1 MMIAFCAGSSSNR
14 VIEKLSSVVDNITFR
29 TYDNMEELVTE
40 AILRHIDFERIVFTS
55 KFLSN
60 PEDDLRKLQEFLT
73 EYSNNTELVML
84 EMSEESGSEKEKLFN
99 SFFSSPMYTVVK
111 VKQGSMSI
119 PFLTELVKTDIPTLK
134 VTYGGDVH
142 VNDSVVVAK
151 SAEEQVKKEDAKKS
165 VVSAP
170 KKKKVGFFGRLF
182 GGKSEESEEDESS
195 SDSTEEVPEHTGNVD
210 ESAMN
215 AEPEISSL
223 NQSVVDR
230 VVGDITKDAV
240 GVEMNFKENSRVED
254 AVPVV
259 SGLGS
264 GGVENFSSED
274 DELGLSIGDY
284 GAAHS
289 DTSFLDDS
297 DEEELENYSSNREED
312 NNSSREDVV
321 SPVEDS
327 LLDQLE
333 VDPYE
338 KIFSDDTVQCIPTED
353 YSFDVPQENDK
364 NIDIIISNT
373 GSKAIVDIIDS
384 AAKYSDD
391 GNSVLVVDA
400 DNIHH
405 RVLSFIDC
413 NQFYKRDFEYGVDSS
428 RIYVEDGVS
437 FVSNGYGNELSTES
451 LESFLEEEELNRFDI
466 VMVDIPVESIGVLNM
481 DILQKCNILI
491 ECGSDV
497 SDLINTS
504 LDLTDRS
511 KVSLEMER
519 YIMHNCD
526 AEMLGGVNE
535 ETIKTAKESC
545 FFANGCWLD
554 NIR

>member
-151 SAEEQVKKEDAKKS
+151 SADEQVKKEDVKKS

-170 KKKKVGFFGRLF
+170 KKKKVGLFGKLF
-182 GGKSEESEEDESS
+182 GGKPEELEENESS
-195 SDSTEEVPEHTGNVD
+195 TDSTEEVPEPTGNIA
-210 ESAMN
+210 ESDMN
-215 AEPEISSL
+215 AELEISSL
-223 NQSVVDR
+223 NQSVVDG
-230 VVGDITKDAV
+230 VVGNVAENVIGA
-240 GVEMNFKENSRVED
+240 EMNFEENSRVED
-254 AVPVV
+254 VVPVV
-259 SGLGS
+259 GGLVGGS
-264 GGVENFSSED
+264 VENFSPED

-312 NNSSREDVV
+312 NNSARENVV

-327 LLDQLE
+327 LPDQVE
-333 VDPYE
+333 VNPYE
-338 KIFSDDTVQCIPTED
+338 NDMEQGS
-353 YSFDVPQENDK
+353 YSFDVTPENYK

-466 VMVDIPVESIGVLNM
+466 VMVDIPVGSIDVLNM
-481 DILQKCNILI
+481 GILQNCNILI

-497 SDLINTS
+497 SDLINMS

-526 AEMLGGVNE
+526 AEMLGGVDE
-535 ETIKTAKESC
+535 ETIKMAKESC

>member
-1 MMIAFCAGSSSNR
+1 MMVAFCAGSSSSR
-14 VIEKLSSVVDNITFR
+14 VIEKLSSVVDNVTFR

-73 EYSNNTELVML
+73 EYSNNTELAML

-151 SAEEQVKKEDAKKS
+151 SAEEQVKKEDTKKS

-170 KKKKVGFFGRLF
+170 KKKKVGWFGKLF
-182 GGKSEESEEDESS
+182 GGKSEESEENESS
-195 SDSTEEVPEHTGNVD
+195 SDSTEEVPESTGNVD

-215 AEPEISSL
+215 AEPEISPL
-223 NQSVVDR
+223 NQSAMDGAI
-230 VVGDITKDAV
+230 GDVAKDVIGA
-240 GVEMNFKENSRVED
+240 EMNFEENSRVED

-259 SGLGS
+259 SGLTGGS
-264 GGVENFSSED
+264 VENFSTED

-297 DEEELENYSSNREED
+297 DEEELENYSSSREED

-327 LLDQLE
+327 LPDQVE

-338 KIFSDDTVQCIPTED
+338 KVFSDDMMQGTTEE
-353 YSFDVPQENDK
+353 YSFDVPQENYK

-373 GSKAIVDIIDS
+373 GSKAIADIIDS

-391 GNSVLVVDA
+391 GNSVLVVDV

-437 FVSNGYGNELSTES
+437 FVSNGYGNELSMEN
-451 LESFLEEEELNRFDI
+451 LERFLEEEELNRFDI

-481 DILQKCNILI
+481 GILQKCNILI

-497 SDLINTS
+497 SDLINMS

>member
-1 MMIAFCAGSSSNR
+1 MMVAFCAGSSSSR
-14 VIEKLSSVVDNITFR
+14 VIEKLSSVVDNVTFR

-73 EYSNNTELVML
+73 EYSNNTELAML

-151 SAEEQVKKEDAKKS
+151 SADEQVKKEDAKKS

-170 KKKKVGFFGRLF
+170 KKKKVGLFGKLF
-182 GGKSEESEEDESS
+182 GGKPKELEENESS
-195 SDSTEEVPEHTGNVD
+195 TDSTEEVPEPTGNIA
-210 ESAMN
+210 ESDMN

-223 NQSVVDR
+223 NQSVVDG
-230 VVGDITKDAV
+230 VVGNVAENVIGA
-240 GVEMNFKENSRVED
+240 EMNFEENSRVED
-254 AVPVV
+254 VVPVV
-259 SGLGS
+259 GGLVGGS
-264 GGVENFSSED
+264 VENFSPED

-312 NNSSREDVV
+312 NNSARENVV

-327 LLDQLE
+327 LPDQVE
-333 VDPYE
+333 VNPYE
-338 KIFSDDTVQCIPTED
+338 NDMEQGS
-353 YSFDVPQENDK
+353 YSFDVTPENYK

-466 VMVDIPVESIGVLNM
+466 VMVDIPVGSIDVLNM
-481 DILQKCNILI
+481 GILQNCNILI

-497 SDLINTS
+497 SDLINMS

-526 AEMLGGVNE
+526 AEMLGGVDE
-535 ETIKTAKESC
+535 ETIKMAKESC

>member
-84 EMSEESGSEKEKLFN
+84 EMLEESGSEKEKLFN

-151 SAEEQVKKEDAKKS
+151 SAEEHVKKEDAKKS

-170 KKKKVGFFGRLF
+170 KKKKVGWFGKLF

-195 SDSTEEVPEHTGNVD
+195 SDSTEEVPESTGNVD

-215 AEPEISSL
+215 AEPEISPL
-223 NQSVVDR
+223 NQSVMDG
-230 VVGDITKDAV
+230 VVGDVAKDV
-240 GVEMNFKENSRVED
+240 IGVEMNFEENSRVED

-259 SGLGS
+259 SGLTGGS
-264 GGVENFSSED
+264 VENFSPED

-312 NNSSREDVV
+312 NNSTREDVV

-327 LLDQLE
+327 LPDQVE

-338 KIFSDDTVQCIPTED
+338 KIFSDDIMQGTTEE
-353 YSFDVPQENDK
+353 YSFDVPQENYK

-373 GSKAIVDIIDS
+373 GSKAIMDIIDS

-437 FVSNGYGNELSTES
+437 FVSNGYGNELSTEN

-466 VMVDIPVESIGVLNM
+466 VMVDIPVESIGVLNIG
-481 DILQKCNILI
+481 ILQKCNILI

-497 SDLINTS
+497 SDLINMS

-519 YIMHNCD
+519 YIMSNCD

>member
-1 MMIAFCAGSSSNR
+1 MMVAFCAGSSSSR
-14 VIEKLSSVVDNITFR
+14 VIEKLSSVVDNVTFR

-73 EYSNNTELVML
+73 EYSNNTELAML

-151 SAEEQVKKEDAKKS
+151 SADEQVKKEDAKKS

-170 KKKKVGFFGRLF
+170 KKKKVGLFGKLF
-182 GGKSEESEEDESS
+182 GGKPEELEENESS
-195 SDSTEEVPEHTGNVD
+195 TDSTEEVPEPTGNIA
-210 ESAMN
+210 ESDMN

-223 NQSVVDR
+223 NQSVVDG
-230 VVGDITKDAV
+230 VVGNVAENVIGA
-240 GVEMNFKENSRVED
+240 EMNFEENSRVED
-254 AVPVV
+254 VVPVV
-259 SGLGS
+259 GGLVGGS
-264 GGVENFSSED
+264 VENFSPED

-312 NNSSREDVV
+312 NNSARENVV

-327 LLDQLE
+327 LTDQVE
-333 VDPYE
+333 VNPYE
-338 KIFSDDTVQCIPTED
+338 NEMEQGS
-353 YSFDVPQENDK
+353 YSFDVTPENYK

-437 FVSNGYGNELSTES
+437 FASNGYGNELSTEH

-466 VMVDIPVESIGVLNM
+466 VMVDIPVGSIDVLNM
-481 DILQKCNILI
+481 GILQNCNILI

-497 SDLINTS
+497 SDLINMS

-526 AEMLGGVNE
+526 AEMLGGVDE
-535 ETIKTAKESC
+535 ETIKMAKESC

>member
-84 EMSEESGSEKEKLFN
+84 EMLEESGSEKEKLFN

-182 GGKSEESEEDESS
+182 GGKSDESEENESF
-195 SDSTEEVPEHTGNVD
+195 SDSTEEVMEPTGNID

-215 AEPEISSL
+215 AEPEISPL
-223 NQSVVDR
+223 NQSVVGG
-230 VVGDITKDAV
+230 VVGDVAKDVV
-240 GVEMNFKENSRVED
+240 GVEMNFEENSRVED
-254 AVPVV
+254 AVSVV
-259 SGLGS
+259 DGLTGGS
-264 GGVENFSSED
+264 VENFSPED

-312 NNSSREDVV
+312 NPARENVV

-327 LLDQLE
+327 LPDQVE

-338 KIFSDDTVQCIPTED
+338 KVFSDDMKQGIPTED
-353 YSFDVPQENDK
+353 YSFDVPQENYK

-373 GSKAIVDIIDS
+373 GSNAIVDIIDS

-451 LESFLEEEELNRFDI
+451 LERFLEEEELNRFDI
-466 VMVDIPVESIGVLNM
+466 VMVDIPVESIGVLNIG
-481 DILQKCNILI
+481 ILQKCNILI

-497 SDLINTS
+497 SDLITMS

>member
-1 MMIAFCAGSSSNR
+1 MMVAFCAGSSSSR
-14 VIEKLSSVVDNITFR
+14 VIEKLSSVVDNVTFR

-73 EYSNNTELVML
+73 EYSNNTELAML

-151 SAEEQVKKEDAKKS
+151 SADEQVKKEDVKKS

-170 KKKKVGFFGRLF
+170 KKKKVGLFGKLF
-182 GGKSEESEEDESS
+182 GGKPEELEENESS
-195 SDSTEEVPEHTGNVD
+195 TDSTEKVPEPTGNIA
-210 ESAMN
+210 ESDMN

-223 NQSVVDR
+223 NQSVVDG
-230 VVGDITKDAV
+230 VVGNVAENVIGA
-240 GVEMNFKENSRVED
+240 EMNFEENSRVED
-254 AVPVV
+254 VVPVV
-259 SGLGS
+259 GGLVGGS
-264 GGVENFSSED
+264 VENFSPED

-312 NNSSREDVV
+312 NNSARENVV

-327 LLDQLE
+327 LPDQVE
-333 VDPYE
+333 VNPYE
-338 KIFSDDTVQCIPTED
+338 NDMEQGS
-353 YSFDVPQENDK
+353 YSFDVTPENYK

-437 FVSNGYGNELSTES
+437 FASNGYGNELSTEH

-466 VMVDIPVESIGVLNM
+466 VMVDIPVGSIDVLNM
-481 DILQKCNILI
+481 GILQNCNILI

-497 SDLINTS
+497 SDLINMS

-526 AEMLGGVNE
+526 AEMLGGVDE
-535 ETIKTAKESC
+535 ETIKMAKESC

>member
-182 GGKSEESEEDESS
+182 GGKSEESEENESS
-195 SDSTEEVPEHTGNVD
+195 SDSTEEVPEPTGNVD

-215 AEPEISSL
+215 AEPEINSL
-223 NQSVVDR
+223 NQSAMDGVI
-230 VVGDITKDAV
+230 GDVAKDVIGA
-240 GVEMNFKENSRVED
+240 EMNFEENSRVED

-259 SGLGS
+259 SGLTDGS
-264 GGVENFSSED
+264 VENFSPED
-274 DELGLSIGDY
+274 DELGLSIGYY

-312 NNSSREDVV
+312 NNSAREDVV
-321 SPVEDS
+321 SPAEDS
-327 LLDQLE
+327 LPDQVE

-338 KIFSDDTVQCIPTED
+338 KVFSDDMMQGTTEE
-353 YSFDVPQENDK
+353 YSFDVPQENYK

-373 GSKAIVDIIDS
+373 GSKAIADIIDS

-391 GNSVLVVDA
+391 GNSVLVVDV

-437 FVSNGYGNELSTES
+437 FVSNGYGNELSMEN
-451 LESFLEEEELNRFDI
+451 LERFLEEEELGRFDI
-466 VMVDIPVESIGVLNM
+466 VMVDIPVESIDVLNIG
-481 DILQKCNILI
+481 ILQKCNILI

-497 SDLINTS
+497 SDLINMS

-554 NIR
+554 SIR

>member
-84 EMSEESGSEKEKLFN
+84 EMLEESGSEKEKLFN

-134 VTYGGDVH
+134 VTYGGDLH

-151 SAEEQVKKEDAKKS
+151 SAEEQVKKEDTKKS

-182 GGKSEESEEDESS
+182 GGKSDESEENESS
-195 SDSTEEVPEHTGNVD
+195 SDSTKEVPEPTGNVD

-215 AEPEISSL
+215 AEPEISPL
-223 NQSVVDR
+223 NQSVVGG
-230 VVGDITKDAV
+230 VVGDIAKDVV
-240 GVEMNFKENSRVED
+240 GVEMNFEENSRVED

-259 SGLGS
+259 SGLTGGS
-264 GGVENFSSED
+264 VENFSPED

-312 NNSSREDVV
+312 NPARENVV

-327 LLDQLE
+327 LPDQVE

-338 KIFSDDTVQCIPTED
+338 KVFSDDMAQGIPTED
-353 YSFDVPQENDK
+353 YSFDVPQENYK

-373 GSKAIVDIIDS
+373 GSNAIVDIIDS

-437 FVSNGYGNELSTES
+437 FVSNGYGNELSMEN
-451 LESFLEEEELNRFDI
+451 LERFLEEEELSRFDI
-466 VMVDIPVESIGVLNM
+466 VMVDIPVESIGVLNIG
-481 DILQKCNILI
+481 ILQKCNILI

-497 SDLINTS
+497 SDLINMS

>member
-1 MMIAFCAGSSSNR
+1 MMVAFCAGSSSSR
-14 VIEKLSSVVDNITFR
+14 VIEKLSSVVDNVTFR

-73 EYSNNTELVML
+73 EYSNNTELAML

-134 VTYGGDVH
+134 ITYGGDVH

-151 SAEEQVKKEDAKKS
+151 SADEQVKKEDVKKS

-170 KKKKVGFFGRLF
+170 KKKKVGLFGKLF
-182 GGKSEESEEDESS
+182 GGKPEELEENESS
-195 SDSTEEVPEHTGNVD
+195 TDSTEEVPEPTGNIA
-210 ESAMN
+210 ESDMN

-223 NQSVVDR
+223 NQSVVDG
-230 VVGDITKDAV
+230 VVGNVAENVIGA
-240 GVEMNFKENSRVED
+240 EMNFEENSRVED
-254 AVPVV
+254 VVPVV
-259 SGLGS
+259 GGLVGGS
-264 GGVENFSSED
+264 VENFSPED

-312 NNSSREDVV
+312 NNSARENVV

-327 LLDQLE
+327 LPDQVE
-333 VDPYE
+333 VNPYE
-338 KIFSDDTVQCIPTED
+338 NDMEQGS
-353 YSFDVPQENDK
+353 YSFDVTPENYK

-437 FVSNGYGNELSTES
+437 FASNGYGNELSTEH

-466 VMVDIPVESIGVLNM
+466 VMVDIPVGSIDVLNM
-481 DILQKCNILI
+481 GILQNCNILI

-497 SDLINTS
+497 SDLINMS

-526 AEMLGGVNE
+526 AEMLGGVDE
-535 ETIKTAKESC
+535 ETIKMAKESC

>member
-170 KKKKVGFFGRLF
+170 KKKKVGWFGKLF
-182 GGKSEESEEDESS
+182 GGKSEESEENESS
-195 SDSTEEVPEHTGNVD
+195 SDSTEEVPEPTGNVD

-215 AEPEISSL
+215 AEPEINSL
-223 NQSVVDR
+223 NQSAMDGVI
-230 VVGDITKDAV
+230 GDVAKDVIGA
-240 GVEMNFKENSRVED
+240 EMNFEENSRVED

-259 SGLGS
+259 SGLTDGS
-264 GGVENFSSED
+264 VENFSPED

-321 SPVEDS
+321 NPVEGS
-327 LLDQLE
+327 LPDQVE

-338 KIFSDDTVQCIPTED
+338 KVFSDDMMQGTTEE
-353 YSFDVPQENDK
+353 YSFDVPQENYK

-373 GSKAIVDIIDS
+373 GSKAIADIIDS

-391 GNSVLVVDA
+391 GNSVLVVNA

-451 LESFLEEEELNRFDI
+451 LERFLEEEELNRFDI

-481 DILQKCNILI
+481 GILQKCNILI

-497 SDLINTS
+497 SDLINMS

>member
-84 EMSEESGSEKEKLFN
+84 EMLEESGSEKEKLFN

-151 SAEEQVKKEDAKKS
+151 SAEEQVKKEEAKKS

-182 GGKSEESEEDESS
+182 GGKSDESEENESS
-195 SDSTEEVPEHTGNVD
+195 SDSTEEVPEPTGNVD

-215 AEPEISSL
+215 AEPEISPL
-223 NQSVVDR
+223 NQSVVGG
-230 VVGDITKDAV
+230 VVGDVAKDVV
-240 GVEMNFKENSRVED
+240 GVEMNFEENSRVED

-259 SGLGS
+259 SGLS
-264 GGVENFSSED
+264 VGGVENFSPED

-312 NNSSREDVV
+312 NPARENVV

-327 LLDQLE
+327 LPDQVE

-338 KIFSDDTVQCIPTED
+338 KVFSDDMMQGTPTED
-353 YSFDVPQENDK
+353 YSFDVPQENYK

-373 GSKAIVDIIDS
+373 GSKAIMDIIDS

-451 LESFLEEEELNRFDI
+451 LERFLEEEELNRFDI
-466 VMVDIPVESIGVLNM
+466 VMVDIPVESIGVLNIG
-481 DILQKCNILI
+481 ILQKCNILI

-497 SDLINTS
+497 SDLINMS

>member
-1 MMIAFCAGSSSNR
+1 MMVAFCAGSSSSR
-14 VIEKLSSVVDNITFR
+14 VIEKLSSVVDNVTFR

-73 EYSNNTELVML
+73 EYSNNTELAML

-151 SAEEQVKKEDAKKS
+151 SADEQVKKEDVKKS

-170 KKKKVGFFGRLF
+170 KKKKVGLFGKLF
-182 GGKSEESEEDESS
+182 GGKPEELEENESS
-195 SDSTEEVPEHTGNVD
+195 TDSTEEVPEPTGNIA
-210 ESAMN
+210 ESDMN

-223 NQSVVDR
+223 NQSVVDG
-230 VVGDITKDAV
+230 VVGNVAENVIGA
-240 GVEMNFKENSRVED
+240 EMNFEENSRVED
-254 AVPVV
+254 VVPVV
-259 SGLGS
+259 GGLVGGS
-264 GGVENFSSED
+264 VENFSPED

-312 NNSSREDVV
+312 NNSARENVV

-327 LLDQLE
+327 LTDQVE
-333 VDPYE
+333 VNPYE
-338 KIFSDDTVQCIPTED
+338 NEMEQGS
-353 YSFDVPQENDK
+353 YSFDVTPENYK

-373 GSKAIVDIIDS
+373 GSKAILDIIDS

-437 FVSNGYGNELSTES
+437 FASNGYGNELSTEH

-466 VMVDIPVESIGVLNM
+466 VMVDIPVGSIDVLNM
-481 DILQKCNILI
+481 GILQNCNILI

-497 SDLINTS
+497 SDLINMS

-526 AEMLGGVNE
+526 AEMLGGVDE
-535 ETIKTAKESC
+535 ETIKMAKESC

>member
-1 MMIAFCAGSSSNR
+1 
-14 VIEKLSSVVDNITFR
+14 
-29 TYDNMEELVTE
+29 MEELVTE

-73 EYSNNTELVML
+73 EYSNNTELAML

-119 PFLTELVKTDIPTLK
+119 PFLTELLKTDIPTLK

-151 SAEEQVKKEDAKKS
+151 SADEQVKKEDAKKS

-170 KKKKVGFFGRLF
+170 KKKKVGLFGKLF
-182 GGKSEESEEDESS
+182 GGKPEELEENESS
-195 SDSTEEVPEHTGNVD
+195 TDSTEEVLEPTGNIA
-210 ESAMN
+210 ESDMN

-223 NQSVVDR
+223 NQSVVDG
-230 VVGDITKDAV
+230 VVGNVAENVIGA
-240 GVEMNFKENSRVED
+240 EMNFEENSRVED
-254 AVPVV
+254 VVPVV
-259 SGLGS
+259 GGLVGGS
-264 GGVENFSSED
+264 VENFSPED

-312 NNSSREDVV
+312 NNSARENVV

-327 LLDQLE
+327 LPDQVE
-333 VDPYE
+333 VNPYE
-338 KIFSDDTVQCIPTED
+338 NDMEQGS
-353 YSFDVPQENDK
+353 YSFDVTPENYK

-437 FVSNGYGNELSTES
+437 FASNGYGNKLSTEH

-466 VMVDIPVESIGVLNM
+466 VMVDIPVGSIDVLNM
-481 DILQKCNILI
+481 GILQNCNILI

-497 SDLINTS
+497 SDLINMS

-511 KVSLEMER
+511 NVSLEMER

-526 AEMLGGVNE
+526 AEMLGGVDE
-535 ETIKTAKESC
+535 ETIKMAKESC

>member
-1 MMIAFCAGSSSNR
+1 MMVAFCAGSSSSR
-14 VIEKLSSVVDNITFR
+14 VIEKLSSVVDNVTFR

-73 EYSNNTELVML
+73 EYSNNTELAML

-151 SAEEQVKKEDAKKS
+151 SADEQVKKEDAKKS

-170 KKKKVGFFGRLF
+170 KKKKVGLFGKLF
-182 GGKSEESEEDESS
+182 GGKPEELEENESS
-195 SDSTEEVPEHTGNVD
+195 TDSTEEVPEPTGNIA
-210 ESAMN
+210 ESDMN

-223 NQSVVDR
+223 NQSVVDG
-230 VVGDITKDAV
+230 VVGNVAENVIGA
-240 GVEMNFKENSRVED
+240 EMNFEENSRVED
-254 AVPVV
+254 VVPVV
-259 SGLGS
+259 GGLVGGS
-264 GGVENFSSED
+264 VENFSPED

-312 NNSSREDVV
+312 NNSARENVV

-327 LLDQLE
+327 LPDQVE
-333 VDPYE
+333 VNPYE
-338 KIFSDDTVQCIPTED
+338 NDMEQGS
-353 YSFDVPQENDK
+353 YSFDVTPENYK

-466 VMVDIPVESIGVLNM
+466 VMVDIPVGSIDVLNM
-481 DILQKCNILI
+481 GILQNCNILI

-497 SDLINTS
+497 SDLINMS

-526 AEMLGGVNE
+526 AEMLGGVDE
-535 ETIKTAKESC
+535 ETIKMAKESC

>member
-170 KKKKVGFFGRLF
+170 KKKKVGFFGKLF
-182 GGKSEESEEDESS
+182 GGKSEESEENESS
-195 SDSTEEVPEHTGNVD
+195 SDSTEEVPESTGNVD

-215 AEPEISSL
+215 AEPEINSL
-223 NQSVVDR
+223 NQSVVGG
-230 VVGDITKDAV
+230 VVGDVAKDVV
-240 GVEMNFKENSRVED
+240 GVEMNFEENSRVED

-259 SGLGS
+259 SGLTDGS
-264 GGVENFSSED
+264 VENFSPED

-327 LLDQLE
+327 LPDQVE
-333 VDPYE
+333 VDPHLRQHLCRHY
-338 KIFSDDTVQCIPTED
+338 
-353 YSFDVPQENDK
+353 
-364 NIDIIISNT
+364 
-373 GSKAIVDIIDS
+373 
-384 AAKYSDD
+384 
-391 GNSVLVVDA
+391 
-400 DNIHH
+400 
-405 RVLSFIDC
+405 
-413 NQFYKRDFEYGVDSS
+413 
-428 RIYVEDGVS
+428 
-437 FVSNGYGNELSTES
+437 
-451 LESFLEEEELNRFDI
+451 
-466 VMVDIPVESIGVLNM
+466 
-481 DILQKCNILI
+481 
-491 ECGSDV
+491 
-497 SDLINTS
+497 
-504 LDLTDRS
+504 
-511 KVSLEMER
+511 
-519 YIMHNCD
+519 YI
-526 AEMLGGVNE
+526 
-535 ETIKTAKESC
+535 
-545 FFANGCWLD
+545 
-554 NIR
+554 

>member
-84 EMSEESGSEKEKLFN
+84 EMLEESGSEKEKLFN

-170 KKKKVGFFGRLF
+170 KKKKVGWFGKLF
-182 GGKSEESEEDESS
+182 GGKSEESEENESS
-195 SDSTEEVPEHTGNVD
+195 SDSTEEVQEPTGNID

-215 AEPEISSL
+215 AEPEINSL
-223 NQSVVDR
+223 NQSAMDGVI
-230 VVGDITKDAV
+230 GDVAKDVIGA
-240 GVEMNFKENSRVED
+240 EMNFEENSRVED

-259 SGLGS
+259 SGLS
-264 GGVENFSSED
+264 VGGVENFSPED

-327 LLDQLE
+327 LPDQVE

-338 KIFSDDTVQCIPTED
+338 KVFSDDMMQGTTEE
-353 YSFDVPQENDK
+353 YSFDVPQENYK

-373 GSKAIVDIIDS
+373 GSKAIADIIDS

-391 GNSVLVVDA
+391 GNSVLVVDV

-437 FVSNGYGNELSTES
+437 FVSNGYGNELSMEN
-451 LESFLEEEELNRFDI
+451 LERFLEEEELSRFDI
-466 VMVDIPVESIGVLNM
+466 VMVDIPVESICVLNM
-481 DILQKCNILI
+481 GILQKCNILI

-497 SDLINTS
+497 SDLINMS

-519 YIMHNCD
+519 YIMHSCD

>member
-60 PEDDLRKLQEFLT
+60 SEDDLRKLQEFLT

-151 SAEEQVKKEDAKKS
+151 SAEEQVKKEDTKKS

-170 KKKKVGFFGRLF
+170 KKKKVGWFGKLF
-182 GGKSEESEEDESS
+182 GGKSEESEENESS
-195 SDSTEEVPEHTGNVD
+195 SDSTEEVPEPTGNVD

-215 AEPEISSL
+215 AEPEINSL
-223 NQSVVDR
+223 NQSAMDGVI
-230 VVGDITKDAV
+230 GDVAKDVIGA
-240 GVEMNFKENSRVED
+240 EMNFEENSRVED

-259 SGLGS
+259 SGLTDGS
-264 GGVENFSSED
+264 VENFSPED

-312 NNSSREDVV
+312 NNSAREDVV
-321 SPVEDS
+321 SPAEDS
-327 LLDQLE
+327 LPDQVE

-338 KIFSDDTVQCIPTED
+338 KVFSDDMMQGTTEE
-353 YSFDVPQENDK
+353 YSFDVPQENYK

-373 GSKAIVDIIDS
+373 GSKAIMDIIDS

-451 LESFLEEEELNRFDI
+451 LERFLEEEELNRFDI
-466 VMVDIPVESIGVLNM
+466 VMVDIPVESIDVLNIG
-481 DILQKCNILI
+481 ILQKCNILI

-497 SDLINTS
+497 SDLINMS

-526 AEMLGGVNE
+526 AEMLGGVNG

>member
-84 EMSEESGSEKEKLFN
+84 EMLEESGSEKEKLFN

-151 SAEEQVKKEDAKKS
+151 SAEEQVKKEDAKKP

-170 KKKKVGFFGRLF
+170 KKKKVGFFGKLF
-182 GGKSEESEEDESS
+182 GGKSDESEENESS
-195 SDSTEEVPEHTGNVD
+195 SDSTEEVPESTGNID
-210 ESAMN
+210 ESVMN
-215 AEPEISSL
+215 AEPEINSL
-223 NQSVVDR
+223 NQSAMDGVI
-230 VVGDITKDAV
+230 GDVAKDVIGA
-240 GVEMNFKENSRVED
+240 EMNFEENSRVED

-259 SGLGS
+259 SGLS
-264 GGVENFSSED
+264 VGGVENFSPED

-321 SPVEDS
+321 NPVEGS
-327 LLDQLE
+327 LPDQVE

-338 KIFSDDTVQCIPTED
+338 KVFSDDMMQGTTEE
-353 YSFDVPQENDK
+353 YSFDVPQENYK

-373 GSKAIVDIIDS
+373 GSKAIMDIIDS

-391 GNSVLVVDA
+391 GNSVLVVDV

-437 FVSNGYGNELSTES
+437 FVSNGYGNELSMEN
-451 LESFLEEEELNRFDI
+451 LESFLEEEELSRFDI
-466 VMVDIPVESIGVLNM
+466 VMVDIPVESIDVLNIG
-481 DILQKCNILI
+481 ILQKCNILI

-497 SDLINTS
+497 SDLINMS

>member
-1 MMIAFCAGSSSNR
+1 MMVAFCAGSSSSR
-14 VIEKLSSVVDNITFR
+14 VIEKLSSVVDNVTFR

-73 EYSNNTELVML
+73 EYSNNTELAML
-84 EMSEESGSEKEKLFN
+84 EMSKESGSEKEKLFN

-151 SAEEQVKKEDAKKS
+151 SADEQVKKEDAKKS

-170 KKKKVGFFGRLF
+170 KKKKVGLFGKLF
-182 GGKSEESEEDESS
+182 GGKPEELEENESS
-195 SDSTEEVPEHTGNVD
+195 TDSTEEVPEPTGNIA
-210 ESAMN
+210 ESDMN

-223 NQSVVDR
+223 NQSVVDG
-230 VVGDITKDAV
+230 VVGNVAENVIGA
-240 GVEMNFKENSRVED
+240 EMNFEENSRVED
-254 AVPVV
+254 VVPVV
-259 SGLGS
+259 GGLVGGS
-264 GGVENFSSED
+264 VENFSPED

-312 NNSSREDVV
+312 NNSARENVV

-327 LLDQLE
+327 LPDQVE
-333 VDPYE
+333 VNPYE
-338 KIFSDDTVQCIPTED
+338 NDMEQGS
-353 YSFDVPQENDK
+353 YSFDVTPENYK

-437 FVSNGYGNELSTES
+437 FASNGYGNELSTEH

-466 VMVDIPVESIGVLNM
+466 VMVDIPVGSIDVLNM
-481 DILQKCNILI
+481 GILQNCNILI

-497 SDLINTS
+497 SDLINMS

-526 AEMLGGVNE
+526 AEMLGGVDE
-535 ETIKTAKESC
+535 ETIKMAKESC

>member
-84 EMSEESGSEKEKLFN
+84 EMLEESGSEKEKLFN

-151 SAEEQVKKEDAKKS
+151 SAEEQVKKEDIKKS

-182 GGKSEESEEDESS
+182 GGKSDESEENESS
-195 SDSTEEVPEHTGNVD
+195 SDSTEEVPESTGNVD

-215 AEPEISSL
+215 AEPEINSL
-223 NQSVVDR
+223 NQSVVGG
-230 VVGDITKDAV
+230 VVGDVAKDVV
-240 GVEMNFKENSRVED
+240 GVEMNFEENSRVED

-259 SGLGS
+259 SGLTDGS
-264 GGVENFSSED
+264 VENFSPED

-321 SPVEDS
+321 NPVEGS
-327 LLDQLE
+327 LPDQVE

-338 KIFSDDTVQCIPTED
+338 KVFSDDMMQGTTEE
-353 YSFDVPQENDK
+353 YSFDVPQENYK

-373 GSKAIVDIIDS
+373 GSKAIMDIIDS

-391 GNSVLVVDA
+391 GNSVLVVDV

-437 FVSNGYGNELSTES
+437 FVSNGYGNELSMEN
-451 LESFLEEEELNRFDI
+451 LERFLEEEELNRFDI
-466 VMVDIPVESIGVLNM
+466 VMVDIPVESIDVLNIG
-481 DILQKCNILI
+481 ILQKCNILI

-497 SDLINTS
+497 SDLINMS

>member
-170 KKKKVGFFGRLF
+170 KKKKVGFFGKLF
-182 GGKSEESEEDESS
+182 GGKSEESEENESS
-195 SDSTEEVPEHTGNVD
+195 SDSTEEVPESTGNVD

-215 AEPEISSL
+215 AEPEINSL
-223 NQSVVDR
+223 NQSVVGG
-230 VVGDITKDAV
+230 VVGDVAKDVV
-240 GVEMNFKENSRVED
+240 GVEMNFEENSRVED

-259 SGLGS
+259 SGLTDGS
-264 GGVENFSSED
+264 VENFSPED

-327 LLDQLE
+327 LPDQVE

-338 KIFSDDTVQCIPTED
+338 KVFSDDMMQGTTEE
-353 YSFDVPQENDK
+353 YSFDVPQENYK

-373 GSKAIVDIIDS
+373 GSKAIMDIIDS

-391 GNSVLVVDA
+391 GNSVLVVDV

-437 FVSNGYGNELSTES
+437 FVSNGYGNELSMEN
-451 LESFLEEEELNRFDI
+451 LESFLEEEELSRFDI

-481 DILQKCNILI
+481 GILQKCNILI

-497 SDLINTS
+497 SDLINMS

-519 YIMHNCD
+519 YIMSNCD

>member
-84 EMSEESGSEKEKLFN
+84 EMLEESGSEKEKLFN

-151 SAEEQVKKEDAKKS
+151 SAEEQVKKEDIKKS

-182 GGKSEESEEDESS
+182 GGKSDESEENESS
-195 SDSTEEVPEHTGNVD
+195 SDSTEEVPESTGNVD

-215 AEPEISSL
+215 AEPEINSL
-223 NQSVVDR
+223 NQSAMDGVI
-230 VVGDITKDAV
+230 GDVAKDVIGA
-240 GVEMNFKENSRVED
+240 EMNFEENSRVED

-259 SGLGS
+259 SGLTDGS
-264 GGVENFSSED
+264 VENFSPEY

-297 DEEELENYSSNREED
+297 DEEELENYSSSREED
-312 NNSSREDVV
+312 NNPARENVS

-327 LLDQLE
+327 LPDQVE

-338 KIFSDDTVQCIPTED
+338 KVFSDDMMQGTTEE
-353 YSFDVPQENDK
+353 YSFDVPQENYK

-373 GSKAIVDIIDS
+373 GSKAIADIIDS

-391 GNSVLVVDA
+391 GNSVLVVDV

-437 FVSNGYGNELSTES
+437 FVSNGYGNELSTEN
-451 LESFLEEEELNRFDI
+451 LERFLEEEELNRFDI

-481 DILQKCNILI
+481 GILQKCNILI

-497 SDLINTS
+497 SDLINMS